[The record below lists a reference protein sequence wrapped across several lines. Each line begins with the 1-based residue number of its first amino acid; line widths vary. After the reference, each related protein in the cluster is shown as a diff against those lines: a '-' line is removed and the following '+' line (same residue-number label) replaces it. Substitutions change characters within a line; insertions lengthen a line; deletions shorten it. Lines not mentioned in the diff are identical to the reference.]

1 MRVSNEELV
10 TLIQA
15 GDRDRIVELWHQVQ
29 RMVYKQAARWA
40 GLGGTIIEDL
50 TQAGFIAMLRAV
62 DSYDPSRG
70 TKFSTHLFQRLR
82 AELSAATGYNSKRS
96 WFDPLQNAVSL
107 DAPLT
112 DDDDSDT
119 FADLIPDPAAE
130 AAIEGMDV
138 RLGVAEVLAE
148 LPEEQRKAIRDRY
161 WNDLQVDTRTHAAA
175 MKRLRHPD
183 CSKRLRAYL

>member
-1 MRVSNEELV
+1 VRVSNEELV

-40 GLGGTIIEDL
+40 GLGGTTVEDL
-50 TQAGFIAMLRAV
+50 EQAGFIAMLRAV

-107 DAPLT
+107 DAPLE
-112 DDDDSDT
+112 DSEDAT
-119 FADLIPDPAAE
+119 LADFIPDPAA
-130 AAIEGMDV
+130 A
-138 RLGVAEVLAE
+138 AE
-148 LPEEQRKAIRDRY
+148 LAQQRA
-161 WNDLQVDTRTHAAA
+161 QQSEVDAAA
-175 MKRLRHPD
+175 GDPEAQARYERFLAAKRENYHRKKQAEAEAVQA
-183 CSKRLRAYL
+183 S

>member
-40 GLGGTIIEDL
+40 GLGGTTIEDL
-50 TQAGFIAMLRAV
+50 TQTGFIAM
-62 DSYDPSRG
+62 
-70 TKFSTHLFQRLR
+70 LR

-107 DAPLT
+107 DAPLE
-112 DDDDSDT
+112 DSEDAT
-119 FADLIPDPAAE
+119 LADFIPDPAAAAE
-130 AAIEGMDV
+130 MGNAEVRIGVAAI
-138 RLGVAEVLAE
+138 LAE
-148 LPEEQRKAIRDRY
+148 LPEDQQRAVRCKY
-161 WNDLQVDTRTHAAA
+161 WGDLPVDKKTLNAA

-183 CSKRLRAYL
+183 CSRRLKAYL

>member
-1 MRVSNEELV
+1 MSNEELV
-10 TLIQA
+10 ALIQA
-15 GDRDRIVELWHQVQ
+15 GDRDRIVELWHQVR
-29 RMVYKQAARWA
+29 RMVYKRAARWA
-40 GLGGTIIEDL
+40 GLGGTTIEDL

-82 AELSAATGYNSKRS
+82 AELSAATGYSSKTS

-112 DDDDSDT
+112 DEEDAT
-119 FADLIPDPAAE
+119 LADFIPDPAAAAE
-130 AAIEGMDV
+130 MGNAEVRIGVAAI
-138 RLGVAEVLAE
+138 LAE
-148 LPEEQRKAIRDRY
+148 LPEDQQRAVRGKY
-161 WNDLQVDTRTHAAA
+161 WHDLTVDKKTLNAA

-183 CSKRLRAYL
+183 CSRRLKAYL

>member
-40 GLGGTIIEDL
+40 GLGGTTIEDL
-50 TQAGFIAMLRAV
+50 TQTGFIAM
-62 DSYDPSRG
+62 
-70 TKFSTHLFQRLR
+70 LR

-107 DAPLT
+107 DAPLE
-112 DDDDSDT
+112 DSEDAT
-119 FADLIPDPAAE
+119 LADFIPDPAAAAE
-130 AAIEGMDV
+130 MDSMEVRIGVAAI
-138 RLGVAEVLAE
+138 LAE
-148 LPEEQRKAIRDRY
+148 LPEDQQRAVRGKY
-161 WNDLQVDTRTHAAA
+161 WHDLTVDKKTLNAA

-183 CSKRLRAYL
+183 CSRRLKAYL

>member
-1 MRVSNEELV
+1 MRSAPF
-10 TLIQA
+10 T
-15 GDRDRIVELWHQVQ
+15 
-29 RMVYKQAARWA
+29 MVYAQATRWA
-40 GLGGTIIEDL
+40 GLGGTTIEDL
-50 TQAGFIAMLRAV
+50 TQAGFIAVLRAV

-107 DAPLT
+107 DAPLS

-130 AAIEGMDV
+130 AAIEGMDI
-138 RLGVAEVLAE
+138 RLGVAGVLAE
-148 LPEEQRKAIRDRY
+148 LPEEQRKAVYDKY
-161 WNDLQVDTRTHAAA
+161 WCDLQVDARTHAAA

-183 CSKRLRAYL
+183 CSRRLKAYL

>member
-1 MRVSNEELV
+1 MGNEELV
-10 TLIQA
+10 VLIQA
-15 GDRDRIVELWHQVQ
+15 GDRDRIVELWHQVR

-40 GLGGTIIEDL
+40 GLGGTTIEDL

-96 WFDPLQNAVSL
+96 WFDPLQSAVSL
-107 DAPLT
+107 DAPLE
-112 DDDDSDT
+112 DSEDAT
-119 FADLIPDPAAE
+119 LADFIPDPAAE
-130 AAIEGMDV
+130 AAIDGMDV
-138 RLGVAEVLAE
+138 RLGVAEVLTE
-148 LPEEQRKAIRDRY
+148 LPEEQRKAVYDKY
-161 WNDLQVDTRTHAAA
+161 WCDLQVDARTHAAA